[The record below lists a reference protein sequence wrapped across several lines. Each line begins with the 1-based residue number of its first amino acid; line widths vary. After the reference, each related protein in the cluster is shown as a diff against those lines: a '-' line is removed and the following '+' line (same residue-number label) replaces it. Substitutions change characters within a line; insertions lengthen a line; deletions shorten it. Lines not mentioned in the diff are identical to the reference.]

1 MPERPDLRTIT
12 GNIRDSLAECDR
24 DALLDMLT
32 FVFKEYVVEGPP
44 PLLVHQAERIQD
56 LENLSFAQLITALQT
71 RLDVPELSLFQVEG
85 DQVSV
90 RVGGVMTP
98 LAAPRGGVQ
107 TEVAPPAPAA
117 QAPSP
122 PRVQIIETD
131 MVRRPPGGPT
141 SRAGADQAQARR
153 GDLAGMA
160 RDAVN
165 QAMQQESSAP
175 PPNRGVSIRGRT
187 TGGSMMPEPAARETP
202 ASAPAP
208 PRGSEAQP
216 AAREADPPGDD
227 DSAATRFSLL
237 ELD

>member
-1 MPERPDLRTIT
+1 
-12 GNIRDSLAECDR
+12 
-24 DALLDMLT
+24 LT

-56 LENLSFAQLITALQT
+56 LENLSFGQLITALQT
-71 RLDVPELSLFQVEG
+71 RLDVPELALFQVEG

-107 TEVAPPAPAA
+107 AAAPPPSPAA
-117 QAPSP
+117 QAPNP

-131 MVRRPPGGPT
+131 VVRRPPGGPA
-141 SRAGADQAQARR
+141 SGVRPGVGEAQARR

-165 QAMQQESSAP
+165 QAVQQDSSAP
-175 PPNRGVSIRGRT
+175 PPSRGMSIRGRT
-187 TGGSMMPEPAARETP
+187 TGGSMMPEPAQ
-202 ASAPAP
+202 SQAPAGASTP
-208 PRGSEAQP
+208 PREAPP
-216 AAREADPPGDD
+216 AARETESPGDD

>member
-1 MPERPDLRTIT
+1 MPERPDLRTIS
-12 GNIRDSLAECDR
+12 GNIRDSLADCDR
-24 DALLDMLT
+24 DALLDILT

-71 RLDVPELSLFQVEG
+71 RLDVPELALFQVEG

-98 LAAPRGGVQ
+98 LFAPRGGAQ
-107 TEVAPPAPAA
+107 AAPAPSPAA
-117 QAPSP
+117 QAPNP

-131 MVRRPPGGPT
+131 VVRRPPGGATPRP
-141 SRAGADQAQARR
+141 SVDEAQARR

-160 RDAVN
+160 RDAVS
-165 QAMQQESSAP
+165 QAMQQESTAP
-175 PPNRGVSIRGRT
+175 APSRGMSIRGRT
-187 TGGSMMPEPAARETP
+187 TGGSMMPEPAQPQAP
-202 ASAPAP
+202 ASASPP

-216 AAREADPPGDD
+216 AAREADSPGDD